1 MNIKFEP
8 REHALLQSLDF
19 SLLNDDVSHEQ
30 AEQILDAIVGE
41 LQAYDEVSRNVAEDI
56 ITKITTHPEW

>member
-1 MNIKFEP
+1 MRLVFTDQEQ
-8 REHALLQSLDF
+8 ELLLSLDL
-19 SLLNDDVSHEQ
+19 SLLNDDVPYEQ

-41 LQAYDEVSRNVAEDI
+41 LQAYDEVSRNVAEAI